1 MKRARPAPA
10 PPAAAAARDFSA
22 VDRRGA
28 ALLSLESPGAP
39 EAPEDAKTLEQGR
52 ALAAMAWEFRDEAD
66 RALASLVTDWPTHR
80 QPVVDR
86 NVLRLAF
93 YEMLHGGV
101 PHAAAIDQ
109 AVELAR
115 EFGGE
120 RSPAF
125 VNAVLD
131 RWWKN
136 RGEAN

>member
-1 MKRARPAPA
+1 MKQGIEMRRCALQAMYELDQGGAEASLAGHFADESETPADGRAI
-10 PPAAAAARDFSA
+10 
-22 VDRRGA
+22 
-28 ALLSLESPGAP
+28 
-39 EAPEDAKTLEQGR
+39 EQGR

-66 RALASLVTDWPTHR
+66 RSLAELVSDWPVHR

-93 YEMLHGGV
+93 YEMSHAGV
-101 PHAAAIDQ
+101 PHALAIDQ

-131 RWWKN
+131 RWWKS
-136 RGEAN
+136 RGGTA

>member
-1 MKRARPAPA
+1 MSVDVRLKARRCALQVMYEL
-10 PPAAAAARDFSA
+10 DQ
-22 VDRRGA
+22 GA
-28 ALLSLESPGAP
+28 TDTSLAGHFGDDA
-39 EAPEDAKTLEQGR
+39 EAPEDAKTLEKGR

>member
-1 MKRARPAPA
+1 VRQGIEIRRCALQAMYELDQGGSEASLAGHFADESEA
-10 PPAAAAARDFSA
+10 PPDGP
-22 VDRRGA
+22 V
-28 ALLSLESPGAP
+28 
-39 EAPEDAKTLEQGR
+39 LEQGR
-52 ALAAMAWEFRDEAD
+52 TLAAMAWEFRDEAD
-66 RALASLVTDWPTHR
+66 RSLAELVSDWPVHR

-93 YEMLHGGV
+93 YEMNRAGV
-101 PHAAAIDQ
+101 PHALAIDQ

-131 RWWKN
+131 RWWKS
-136 RGEAN
+136 RGGSA

>member
-1 MKRARPAPA
+1 
-10 PPAAAAARDFSA
+10 
-22 VDRRGA
+22 
-28 ALLSLESPGAP
+28 
-39 EAPEDAKTLEQGR
+39 
-52 ALAAMAWEFRDEAD
+52 MAWEFRDEAD

>member
-1 MKRARPAPA
+1 MHLKTQARRCALQA
-10 PPAAAAARDFSA
+10 MYELDQ
-22 VDRRGA
+22 GA
-28 ALLSLESPGAP
+28 GETSLAGRFADDA
-39 EAPEDAKTLEQGR
+39 EAPLDAQSLEQGR
-52 ALAAMAWEFRDEAD
+52 TLAAMAWEFRDQAD
-66 RALASLVTDWPTHR
+66 RALAALVTDWPAHR

-93 YEMLHGGV
+93 YEMAHGGV
-101 PHAAAIDQ
+101 PHALAIDQ

-131 RWWKN
+131 RWWKS
-136 RGEAN
+136 RGGPA

>member
-1 MKRARPAPA
+1 MHLKTQAR
-10 PPAAAAARDFSA
+10 RC
-22 VDRRGA
+22 
-28 ALLSLESPGAP
+28 ALQAMYELDQGSGETSLAGRFAD
-39 EAPEDAKTLEQGR
+39 DAETPLDAQSLEQGR
-52 ALAAMAWEFRDEAD
+52 TLAAMAWEFRDEAD
-66 RALASLVTDWPTHR
+66 RALAALVTDWPVHR

-93 YEMLHGGV
+93 YEMAHGGV
-101 PHAAAIDQ
+101 PHALAIDQ

-131 RWWKN
+131 RWWKS
-136 RGEAN
+136 RGGSP

>member
-1 MKRARPAPA
+1 MSLDVRLKARRCALQVMYEL
-10 PPAAAAARDFSA
+10 DQ
-22 VDRRGA
+22 GA
-28 ALLSLESPGAP
+28 TDVSLAGHFGDDAEQ
-39 EAPEDAKTLEQGR
+39 PEDAKTLEQGR

-66 RALASLVTDWPTHR
+66 RSLASLVTDWPTHR

-93 YEMLHGGV
+93 YEMSHGGV

-131 RWWKN
+131 RWWKS
-136 RGEAN
+136 RGEAR

>member
-1 MKRARPAPA
+1 MTAAGKSQARRCALQAMYEMDQGATGDSLSGVFGDETEATGDAP
-10 PPAAAAARDFSA
+10 S
-22 VDRRGA
+22 
-28 ALLSLESPGAP
+28 
-39 EAPEDAKTLEQGR
+39 LEQGR

-66 RALASLVTDWPTHR
+66 RALADLVTDWPVHR

-86 NVLRLAF
+86 NVLRLAV
-93 YEMLHGGV
+93 YEMSRGGV
-101 PHAAAIDQ
+101 PHALAIDQ

-131 RWWKN
+131 RWWKRRSGN
-136 RGEAN
+136 A

>member
-1 MKRARPAPA
+1 MKGGLEIRRCALQAMYELDQGGSEASLAGHFADEADAPSDG
-10 PPAAAAARDFSA
+10 R
-22 VDRRGA
+22 
-28 ALLSLESPGAP
+28 
-39 EAPEDAKTLEQGR
+39 TLEQGR
-52 ALAAMAWEFRDEAD
+52 ALAAMAWEFRDDAD
-66 RALASLVTDWPTHR
+66 RALAALVSDWPVHR

-93 YEMLHGGV
+93 YEMSQAGV
-101 PHAAAIDQ
+101 PHALAIDQ

-131 RWWKN
+131 RWWKS
-136 RGEAN
+136 RGGRA

>member
-1 MKRARPAPA
+1 
-10 PPAAAAARDFSA
+10 
-22 VDRRGA
+22 
-28 ALLSLESPGAP
+28 
-39 EAPEDAKTLEQGR
+39 
-52 ALAAMAWEFRDEAD
+52 
-66 RALASLVTDWPTHR
+66 
-80 QPVVDR
+80 VVDR

>member
-1 MKRARPAPA
+1 MSGVSKLQARRCALQA
-10 PPAAAAARDFSA
+10 MYELDQ
-22 VDRRGA
+22 GA
-28 ALLSLESPGAP
+28 SPDSLAGTFAD
-39 EAPEDAKTLEQGR
+39 DAGTTDDAQALEQGR

-66 RALASLVTDWPTHR
+66 AALADLVTDWPAHR

-86 NVLRLAF
+86 NVLRLAV
-93 YEMLHGGV
+93 YEMSRGGV
-101 PHAAAIDQ
+101 PHALAIDQ

-131 RWWKN
+131 RWWKS
-136 RGEAN
+136 RGGAG

>member
-1 MKRARPAPA
+1 MSGASKLQARRCALQA
-10 PPAAAAARDFSA
+10 MYELDQGAT
-22 VDRRGA
+22 VD
-28 ALLSLESPGAP
+28 SLAGTFAD
-39 EAPEDAKTLEQGR
+39 DAGSTDDAHALEQGR

-66 RALASLVTDWPTHR
+66 SALASLVTDWPVHR

-86 NVLRLAF
+86 NVLRLAV
-93 YEMLHGGV
+93 YEMSRGGV
-101 PHAAAIDQ
+101 PHALAIDQ

-131 RWWKN
+131 RWWKS
-136 RGEAN
+136 RGGAG

>member
-1 MKRARPAPA
+1 MSSAARVQVRRCALQAMYEMDQGARGDSLAGTFADDGGAPA
-10 PPAAAAARDFSA
+10 ESA
-22 VDRRGA
+22 
-28 ALLSLESPGAP
+28 
-39 EAPEDAKTLEQGR
+39 TLEQGR

-66 RALASLVTDWPTHR
+66 QALADLVTDWPVHR

-86 NVLRLAF
+86 NVLRLAV
-93 YEMLHGGV
+93 YEMRRGGV
-101 PHAAAIDQ
+101 PHALAIDQ

-131 RWWKN
+131 RWWK
-136 RGEAN
+136 RHSGSA

>member
-1 MKRARPAPA
+1 MSAAAKSQARRCALQA
-10 PPAAAAARDFSA
+10 MYELDQGATSDSLAGTFADDSGPAA
-22 VDRRGA
+22 
-28 ALLSLESPGAP
+28 
-39 EAPEDAKTLEQGR
+39 DAQALEQGR

-66 RALASLVTDWPTHR
+66 AALADLVTDWPAHR

-86 NVLRLAF
+86 NVLRLAV
-93 YEMLHGGV
+93 YEMSRGGV
-101 PHAAAIDQ
+101 PHALAIDQ

-131 RWWKN
+131 RWWKR
-136 RGEAN
+136 RGGSD

>member
-1 MKRARPAPA
+1 MSADVRLRARRCALQVMYEL
-10 PPAAAAARDFSA
+10 DQ
-22 VDRRGA
+22 GA
-28 ALLSLESPGAP
+28 SGASLAGHFGDDSEQ
-39 EAPEDAKTLEQGR
+39 PEDMTTLDQGR

-66 RALASLVTDWPTHR
+66 HALASLVTDWPVHR

-86 NVLRLAF
+86 NVLRLAV
-93 YEMLHGGV
+93 YEMTHGGV

-136 RGEAN
+136 RGEAR

>member
-1 MKRARPAPA
+1 MYEMDQRCADASS
-10 PPAAAAARDFSA
+10 DSA
-22 VDRRGA
+22 DTSSENA
-28 ALLSLESPGAP
+28 NASLAGHFAD
-39 EAPEDAKTLEQGR
+39 EAFAVEDERSLHQGR
-52 ALAAMAWEFRDEAD
+52 ALAELAWEFREEAD
-66 RALASLVTDWPTHR
+66 TALAGLVTDWPTHR

-93 YEMLHGGV
+93 YEMSRGGV

-131 RWWKN
+131 RWWKS
-136 RGEAN
+136 RDGAI

>member
-1 MKRARPAPA
+1 MHLKTQARRCALQA
-10 PPAAAAARDFSA
+10 MYELDQ
-22 VDRRGA
+22 GA
-28 ALLSLESPGAP
+28 GETSLAGRFADDA
-39 EAPEDAKTLEQGR
+39 EAPLDAQSLEQGR
-52 ALAAMAWEFRDEAD
+52 SLAAMAWEFRDQAD
-66 RALASLVTDWPTHR
+66 RALAALVTDWPAHR

-93 YEMLHGGV
+93 YEMAHGGV
-101 PHAAAIDQ
+101 PHALAIDQ

-131 RWWKN
+131 RWWKS
-136 RGEAN
+136 RGGPA